1 MIPVKRT
8 EWFWVGC
15 VIALVLVLFLPSFF
29 TLQETFNLGDYGV
42 QHYPWA
48 KFFWEEVS
56 NGRFPLWTPLFHA
69 GFPLAAEGQVGAFY
83 PIHLLLFSLL
93 PFKGAQNLN
102 ILLHFFFGFFFLY
115 FYLRSLSLSS
125 LASWV
130 GGFVWTFGSA
140 YAGVEY
146 NFMTMRVLVWLPF
159 VFYHLDLL
167 I

>member
-1 MIPVKRT
+1 MMTVKRG
-8 EWFWVGC
+8 EVLGMSL
-15 VIALVLVLFLPSFF
+15 VIMIVLFFFLPTLF
-29 TLQETFNLGDYGV
+29 TLKETFNLGDYGV
-42 QHYPWA
+42 QHFPWA
-48 KFFWEEVS
+48 KFFWEELS

-115 FYLRSLSLSS
+115 FYL
-125 LASWV
+125 
-130 GGFVWTFGSA
+130 
-140 YAGVEY
+140 
-146 NFMTMRVLVWLPF
+146 
-159 VFYHLDLL
+159 